1 VTQQNASTT
10 VLVVDDMPDARE
22 VLARLLRRH
31 GYVAATAEH
40 GLDALAQVEAVHPDL
55 ILLDLTMPVMDGVE
69 VLRRLRAD
77 PRYADLPVVVF
88 TGVHG
93 GPMVDEARRLRARD
107 VVLKASPAAW
117 ELVDRI
123 PNYLSPAPAPIAQ

>member
-1 VTQQNASTT
+1 VPERQTTT
-10 VLVVDDMPDARE
+10 VLVVDDMPDARD
-22 VLARLLRRH
+22 VLARLLRRQ
-31 GYVAATAEH
+31 GYVAATADH
-40 GLDALAQVEAVHPDL
+40 GLHALAQVDAVQPDL
-55 ILLDLTMPVMDGVE
+55 VLLDLTMPVMDGVE

-88 TGVHG
+88 TGVQG

-123 PNYLSPAPAPIAQ
+123 PAYLAAPAGPPATS